1 MDSFIAQIAL
11 NLATVQE
18 KIDKAARSVG
28 RDPSE
33 VSLLVVS
40 KSQPEAVVRAAYQ
53 AGIRRLGENYPQE
66 AEEKIEK
73 LAGLS
78 GLEWHMIGHLQSRKA
93 AIIAR
98 CFQMIHSI
106 DSLDLA
112 RKLDRAL
119 NVEGKILPALLEI
132 NVGGEESKFGWRATD
147 EREWEA
153 LLPDFEQVLALKNL
167 RVQGLMTMPP
177 WFENAEEARPFFRR
191 LNSLMKTLAFQFPA
205 TQWKELSMGTS
216 GDFEIAIQEG
226 ATIVRIGQ
234 AILGP
239 RPPHS

>member
-11 NLATVQE
+11 NLAAVQA
-18 KIDKAARSVG
+18 KIDKAAHSVG

-33 VSLLVVS
+33 VRLLVVS

-53 AGIRRLGENYPQE
+53 AGVRRLGENYPQE

-73 LAGLS
+73 LAGLP
-78 GLEWHMIGHLQSRKA
+78 GIEWHMIGHLQSRKA
-93 AIIAR
+93 PIIAR

-112 RKLDRAL
+112 KKLDRAL
-119 NVEGKILPALLEI
+119 SVEGKILPALLEV
-132 NVGGEESKFGWRATD
+132 NVGGEESKFGWKARD
-147 EREWEA
+147 EQDWET
-153 LLPDFEQVLALKNL
+153 LFPDFEQVLALKNL
-167 RVQGLMTMPP
+167 SVRGLMTMPP

-191 LNSLMKTLAFQFPA
+191 LNSLMKTLAIQFPA
-205 TQWKELSMGTS
+205 TPWKELSMGTS
-216 GDFEIAIQEG
+216 GDFEAAIQEG
-226 ATIVRIGQ
+226 ATMVRIGQ
-234 AILGP
+234 AIMGP